1 MRSTATAIA
10 IVLLSASAIACSR
23 QSEPVRSPSAQRTFS
38 HIEVTKETPAK
49 AAEPVAARRVGD
61 FAVHMISGS
70 FRKHPALLTE
80 RVVGNEYGAWVIEY
94 TLEDSD
100 GSKSL
105 RVWMDQESDQVKRV
119 SRFVDGV
126 EKPATIAD
134 FDALMASASVVPD
147 TNDGLVAN
155 SSGTCMLGP
164 AELDCETKNYKVWL
178 GDREASLGVTQSA
191 AVPGTDLSGEITAA
205 DGSVI
210 YRSELIERGNEGETS
225 NDSFALR

>member
-1 MRSTATAIA
+1 MRSTTVIA
-10 IVLLSASAIACSR
+10 VIFFSTVACSR
-23 QSEPVRSPSAQRTFS
+23 GSEQIVKAPSSPRTFS
-38 HIEVTKETPAK
+38 HSEPKTEAPK
-49 AAEPVAARRVGD
+49 ADEAVAARRVGD

-80 RVVGNEYGAWVIEY
+80 RVIGDEYGAWVIEY
-94 TLEDSD
+94 TLEDTD
-100 GSKSL
+100 GSASL
-105 RVWMDQESDQVKRV
+105 RVWIDQESDQVKRV
-119 SRFVDGV
+119 SRLVEGV
-126 EKPATIAD
+126 EKPATVAD
-134 FDALMASASVVPD
+134 YDALMASASVVPD

-155 SSGTCMLGP
+155 NSGTCMLGP

-205 DGSVI
+205 DGSII

>member
-1 MRSTATAIA
+1 MRTTTTSAVFL
-10 IVLLSASAIACSR
+10 VLASVACSHGG
-23 QSEPVRSPSAQRTFS
+23 QA
-38 HIEVTKETPAK
+38 AK
-49 AAEPVAARRVGD
+49 APAPPPSMARHEAKPEAPASGTEITPARRVGD

-80 RVVGNEYGAWVIEY
+80 RVIGSEYGSWVLEY
-94 TLEDSD
+94 TLEDSQ
-100 GSKSL
+100 GAQIL
-105 RVWMDQESDQVKRV
+105 RVWMNEDSGQVTRV

-126 EKPATIAD
+126 EKPGTVAD

-155 SSGTCMLGP
+155 STGTCLLGP
-164 AELDCETKNYKVWL
+164 TELDCETKSYKVWL
-178 GDREASLGVTQSA
+178 GEREASLGVTQSA
-191 AVPGTDLSGEITAA
+191 AVPGMDISGEITAA

-210 YRSELIERGNEGETS
+210 YRSELIERGNEGETT